1 MLPPLISDVRDG
13 YILDWWGIDEDSPEF
28 SRLSE
33 NIKKPFAGARNAV
46 SYKLQRPLPDPRP
59 DQSGGRTLQLP
70 VFAQSHG
77 VGGAFGVESDTPGR
91 HLTGG
96 WVLHSSFAAA

>member
-33 NIKKPFAGARNAV
+33 NIKKPFAGARNAA
-46 SYKLQRPLPDPRP
+46 SYKLHRPLPDPPPRSNWRVDSTATSTCP
-59 DQSGGRTLQLP
+59 TPRGG
-70 VFAQSHG
+70 
-77 VGGAFGVESDTPGR
+77 
-91 HLTGG
+91 
-96 WVLHSSFAAA
+96 